1 MEKLDFRE
9 ISEKSELECYLLRF
23 HDYVGVKLPEEYV
36 KRCKVVGVFLHNRLV
51 GGYMLVSDPPF
62 RSLLFVPDTTK
73 RKSSSLSSNPDDF
86 LEVNGLWLSAG
97 LKSPEL
103 QLAVWFHLVAN
114 IFLCKKKFVLLLRN
128 SQNQAM
134 KRLMNL
140 AKPELLYDGAPQIM
154 AGEST
159 HERIQVSVTS
169 RWNILMFS
177 YKYWFELK
185 ERQRRARSFQLR
197 FGKFTK
203 IHASNSPNR
212 ALVE

>member
-1 MEKLDFRE
+1 
-9 ISEKSELECYLLRF
+9 
-23 HDYVGVKLPEEYV
+23 
-36 KRCKVVGVFLHNRLV
+36 VGVFLQNRLV
-51 GGYMLVSDPPF
+51 GGYMLVSEPPF
-62 RSLLFVPDTTK
+62 RSLLFVPDTVREKNSTLN
-73 RKSSSLSSNPDDF
+73 SDPNDL
-86 LEVNGLWLSAG
+86 LEINGLWLSSS

-114 IFLCKKKFVLLLRN
+114 IFLCKKKSVLLLRN

-134 KRLMNL
+134 KRLMSL

-169 RWNILMFS
+169 RWRILMLS

-185 ERQRRARSFQLR
+185 ERQRRAESFQLR
-197 FGKFTK
+197 ISKFTK
-203 IHASNSPNR
+203 LHSSNN
-212 ALVE
+212 ANTVLVK